1 MKKTYLSMMLHV
13 GTPRKKSL
21 ESVYTFLVAASS
33 TADSD
38 ERLASQF
45 TVYSRECPAVR

>member
-1 MKKTYLSMMLHV
+1 MKKNLSFYDAAH
-13 GTPRKKSL
+13 GNTPQKSL

-38 ERLASQF
+38 ERVASQF

>member
-1 MKKTYLSMMLHV
+1 MLHM

-21 ESVYTFLVAASS
+21 ESVYIFLVVASS